1 MELNATRN
9 LTAGAKTLLVMLFAV
24 MAPAHSGTMFFEEK
38 IFYCFIAA
46 E

>member
-1 MELNATRN
+1 MRRSCGN
-9 LTAGAKTLLVMLFAV
+9 GAFFAAAV
-24 MAPAHSGTMFFEEK
+24 SAHSGMMFFEEK